1 MAALPII
8 TYINDKY
15 GTGPSTILGSAT
27 LLLVYPVIGVTYH
40 KSLLVLGV
48 FLLGFGAG
56 CVDVSI
62 NGQAVLYE
70 KAIRSPSLGMFQA
83 TSSIGGLSGALL
95 GGFIMQLYK
104 APTIVETSICS
115 AILIIPAV
123 LLGYWL
129 LSEQDEK
136 TINHNE
142 QLDCEQ
148 RRSEKSYSSSYRS
161 GRSSI
166 KDLTSSSDSDH
177 ALNPL
182 MRAEADVSHR
192 LGPVA
197 VKRPSDSDTDL
208 LQLPLLHEPSDC
220 SVEYSWQEC
229 SEEELSMREEE
240 EEEVVFCTKYDTI
253 MKASLLCFLAFFGE
267 GSVGDWSCIYLSDD
281 LHSSPL

>member
-1 MAALPII
+1 MALPII

-15 GTGPSTILGSAT
+15 GTGLSTILGSAV
-27 LLLVYPVIGVTYH
+27 LLIFYPVIGVTYH

-70 KAIRSPSLGMFQA
+70 KAIKSPSLGMFQA

-104 APTIVETSICS
+104 VPTIVETSICS
-115 AILIIPAV
+115 AILIVPSV

-136 TINHNE
+136 TINRFE

-148 RRSEKSYSSSYRS
+148 RRSEKSDSYRM
-161 GRSSI
+161 GSSI
-166 KDLTSSSDSDH
+166 KDDFMSIGSDH
-177 ALNPL
+177 AFLNPL
-182 MRAEADVSHR
+182 LGGEAEVPPP
-192 LGPVA
+192 LGPVVA
-197 VKRPSDSDTDL
+197 ERSSDSDTDE
-208 LQLPLLHEPSDC
+208 PLDC
-220 SVEYSWQEC
+220 SVDCSWQEC
-229 SEEELSMREEE
+229 SEEELSGCSSDISWTREEGGDRE
-240 EEEVVFCTKYDTI
+240 VVVVFCTKYATVI
-253 MKASLLCFLAFFGE
+253 KASLLCFLAFFGE